1 MTQLREAV
9 SGLGM
14 TDFSFEVLAGR
25 RLARVLFAL
34 AWLGLIAVALGL
46 IIFGLYLMLVV
57 GGLWFL
63 AGVGLIF
70 VVAPVVLF
78 VGVMIVR
85 VLLEIVVVLIQI
97 EANTR
102 PPQVGSAD

>member
-1 MTQLREAV
+1 MTRLREAG

-25 RLARVLFAL
+25 RLAKVLFAL
-34 AWLGLIAVALGL
+34 AWLGLLAVALGL
-46 IIFGLYLMLVV
+46 VIFGLYLMLVV
-57 GGLWFL
+57 GGIWFL
-63 AGVGLIF
+63 AGVALIF
-70 VVAPVVLF
+70 VVAPIVLF

-97 EANTR
+97 ESNTR
-102 PPQVGSAD
+102 PPQAESQD